1 MAPPGPLPTRGPG
14 RPPGPSSKPPP
25 LIRPN
30 FTRIQLADLQ
40 PVIILPAKAPPGKKG
55 RPPGPP
61 PKAKS
66 HPLAVPKSEYIQRL
80 QRGDFEGSGLVKT
93 SKKHLSLP
101 YFDNHDDP
109 YVFRNK

>member
-1 MAPPGPLPTRGPG
+1 MNTMAPPGPLPRRGPG
-14 RPPGPSSKPPP
+14 RPPGPSSKQPP

-40 PVIILPAKAPPGKKG
+40 PVTILPAKAPPG
-55 RPPGPP
+55 PP
-61 PKAKS
+61 PKGKS
-66 HPLAVPKSEYIQRL
+66 HPLAVPKSEYVERVR
-80 QRGDFEGSGLVKT
+80 RGDFDGSGLVKT